1 MRDGSWEF
9 ILKNHFCHG
18 LIWQAN
24 HVFWYHPLESRGLL
38 YVDNCNCGKLCHYFF
53 NLYVMAD
60 HGLSSFGACYLVR
73 QSALRKFSTVASYRE
88 SPTKLKVVKTTLFS
102 FKISFLLLRLLEFCN
117 FSPFCNLSHLSF
129 LISHFSS
136 LTPISHLSALCQ
148 APGSYQPFV
157 LSQLLSAISAAIT
170 AVKPLLSS
178 RLLSASCAI
187 KAFISI
193 LFYHVCTAFI

>member
-1 MRDGSWEF
+1 
-9 ILKNHFCHG
+9 
-18 LIWQAN
+18 
-24 HVFWYHPLESRGLL
+24 
-38 YVDNCNCGKLCHYFF
+38 
-53 NLYVMAD
+53 MAD

-117 FSPFCNLSHLSF
+117 FSPFVSS
-129 LISHFSS
+129 LISHLSS
-136 LTPISHLSALCQ
+136 LTPIFISHLSALCQ
-148 APGSYQPFV
+148 APGSFQPFV

>member
-1 MRDGSWEF
+1 MGYGNSF
-9 ILKNHFCHG
+9 LKFTFCHG

-38 YVDNCNCGKLCHYFF
+38 YVANCNCGKLCHYFF
-53 NLYVMAD
+53 SLYVMAD

-117 FSPFCNLSHLSF
+117 FSPFVTSLISHLSF
-129 LISHFSS
+129 LISH
-136 LTPISHLSALCQ
+136 SHLSSL
-148 APGSYQPFV
+148 S
-157 LSQLLSAISAAIT
+157 SQLFVKLQALISLLCYHSFYQLSR
-170 AVKPLLSS
+170 PLS
-178 RLLSASCAI
+178 RL
-187 KAFISI
+187 
-193 LFYHVCTAFI
+193 